1 MVCVSRFLTTFGMTA
16 KQKGREKRIAAAK
29 PPLYAPFSH
38 MKHVT
43 CAAQSAS
50 MSTEGRHL
58 LKTLQINNFTCH
70 VQFVVIF
77 ALLALCAHV
86 LGTE

>member
-1 MVCVSRFLTTFGMTA
+1 MVCVSRFLTTFEMTT

-38 MKHVT
+38 MKHV
-43 CAAQSAS
+43 

-58 LKTLQINNFTCH
+58 LNPLKVNNFMCL
-70 VQFVVIF
+70 IKNY
-77 ALLALCAHV
+77 
-86 LGTE
+86 